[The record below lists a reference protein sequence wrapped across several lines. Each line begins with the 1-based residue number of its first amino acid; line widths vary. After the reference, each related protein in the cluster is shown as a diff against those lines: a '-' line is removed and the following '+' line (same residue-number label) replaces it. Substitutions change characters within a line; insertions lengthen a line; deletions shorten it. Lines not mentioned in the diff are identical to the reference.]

1 MLSFDE
7 KQSLSICQFILFGMI
22 DVNIIVKLKFYNNE

>member
-1 MLSFDE
+1 MDYVMLSFDE

-22 DVNIIVKLKFYNNE
+22 DVNI